1 MSDALQIPALAD
13 RWLESFHA
21 GEACALEACY
31 REHFEVVDGAVGRL
45 LRGADRETVVHEV
58 FYRVVS
64 DPRFR
69 QSFRGGS
76 LGAWLATVARNL
88 ATDHLRAQQRHRG
101 VPLDE
106 AGEIPEPQAADGG
119 ADAAEARML
128 VDRFRA
134 EVLPAKWAR
143 VFQAR
148 FIEQRDQRDAAK
160 QLGMARTTLAYQ
172 ELRIRSLLRKFL
184 LRGGAP

>member
-1 MSDALQIPALAD
+1 MSEALGAPAGD
-13 RWLESFHA
+13 GGWLEEFHA
-21 GEACALEACY
+21 GEAEALEGCY
-31 REHFEVVDGAVGRL
+31 REHYEAVDAAVGRL
-45 LRGADRETVVHEV
+45 LRGVDRETVVHEV

-64 DPRFR
+64 DPGFR
-69 QSFRGGS
+69 RSFHGGN

-88 ATDHLRAQQRHRG
+88 ATDHLRAQARHRG

-106 AGEIPEPQAADGG
+106 AGELSHPEADGG
-119 ADAAEARML
+119 AGAAEARML

-134 EVLPAKWAR
+134 EVLPAKWAG

-148 FIEQRDQRDAAK
+148 FIEQRDQRDAAR

-184 LRGGAP
+184 LKGGAP

>member
-1 MSDALQIPALAD
+1 MSEALGVPAQED
-13 RWLESFHA
+13 GWLRRFHA
-21 GEACALEACY
+21 GEAEALEECY
-31 REHFEVVDGAVGRL
+31 REQYEVVDGAVGRL

-64 DPRFR
+64 DARFR
-69 QSFRGGS
+69 QAFHGGS
-76 LGAWLATVARNL
+76 LGAWLGTVARNL

-101 VPLDE
+101 VSLEE
-106 AGEIPEPQAADGG
+106 AGELPETTAADGG
-119 ADAAEARML
+119 VEAAEARML
-128 VDRFRA
+128 IDRFRA
-134 EVLPAKWAR
+134 EVLPAKWAG

-148 FIEQRDQRDAAK
+148 FIEQRDQRDAAR

-184 LRGGAP
+184 LKGGAP